1 MKTKIYQVVSSSY
14 ETADNYLHQESYTY
28 TDKDK
33 AREKFEALR
42 GSAKIDIEGDEDS
55 EVEYSCSEDDY
66 ENRYEGSREVGTE
79 MEYDV
84 IVELKEIEIDVV
96 IEPNTET
103 PCRYTCFDRVLHLI
117 KPVESE
123 EWQKD
128 IVYLMQNDGLASL
141 LDYLVEKNIISRGQ
155 ADVVYDGIIM
165 WEDLDGNYFE
175 EDKDKLNLFY
185 EALGITEDI
194 FCKYMEQ

>member
-1 MKTKIYQVVSSSY
+1 MKATIYQVISSSY

-33 AREKFEALR
+33 AREKFNALR

-84 IVELKEIEIDVV
+84 IVELKEVEIEI
-96 IEPNTET
+96 EPTPNTET
-103 PCRYTCFDRVLHLI
+103 LCRYTCFDRVLHLI
-117 KPVESE
+117 KPVEDE
-123 EWQKD
+123 EILKD
-128 IVYLMQNDGLASL
+128 IVYLMQNDGLSAL
-141 LDYLVEKNIISRGQ
+141 LDYLVEKKVISQGH
-155 ADVVYDGIIM
+155 ADVVYDGVIM
-165 WEDLDGNYFE
+165 WEDLDGNYYE
-175 EDKDKLNLFY
+175 EDKDKLDRFY
-185 EALGITEDI
+185 EALGITEEI